1 MANKWLT
8 EGIDSINI
16 TAGYTIPNITAAP
29 PARPGTNED
38 CLFLD
43 VLVPKEVFD
52 DDMKE
57 TGAPVYEPRIIYAER
72 MTFTYLKHRVVWI
85 HGGGYTLGWK
95 TQYGSGVG
103 LINASRRNN
112 KEGIIYVA
120 INYRLGLF
128 VRSLSLVHCSTL

>member
-1 MANKWLT
+1 
-8 EGIDSINI
+8 
-16 TAGYTIPNITAAP
+16 
-29 PARPGTNED
+29 
-38 CLFLD
+38 
-43 VLVPKEVFD
+43 
-52 DDMKE
+52 
-57 TGAPVYEPRIIYAER
+57 

-112 KEGIIYVA
+112 KESIIYVA

-128 VRSLSLVHCSTL
+128 VRSLSLVHCSTLLTTFSGLPIREDLHAPTWDTQCGSPRSKIRT